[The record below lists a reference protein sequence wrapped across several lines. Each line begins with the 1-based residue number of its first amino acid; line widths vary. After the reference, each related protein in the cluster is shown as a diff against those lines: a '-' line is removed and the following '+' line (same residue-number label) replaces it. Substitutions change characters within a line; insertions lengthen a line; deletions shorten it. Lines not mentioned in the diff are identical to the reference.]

1 MDYLPD
7 VNFHHTTR
15 ARQYR
20 NRPTWSPLNDQ
31 YDIEYYN
38 PNNLGPRTI
47 IRDAFVKY
55 IENTVIENNEIAIQ
69 IIYKEDLDGD
79 VKSLFIIKKKFRN
92 QEERREIDRENDI
105 YVGSRRQYFNNE
117 IDNVLSE
124 LENFYVLEVNLCEIY
139 DIIATIPI
147 KVLYTNENP
156 TETLG
161 GGEVT
166 LPVTESPFF
175 RGFEQGDTCG
185 ICADDLANGEPI
197 CVNKNCQHGFH
208 CHCINNWFNGPAHPP
223 QKCPA
228 CRQNWTNVVLSDA
241 QQQIIQNMSFG
252 KRKCKKCKSKKKCP
266 SCAMR
271 VLQAQLKMAK
281 EFAMNRVPFQGAS
294 EPVVSLLQPTPLVP
308 KPPPLPPPKLITP
321 KKERAVYMDELKQKL
336 KARGEV
342 GFGKKLQSEI
352 KYLLSIK

>member
-7 VNFHHTTR
+7 VNFRHRTR
-15 ARQYR
+15 AWWHR
-20 NRPTWSPLNDQ
+20 NRAIWSPENDQ
-31 YDIEYYN
+31 RGIDYYN

-55 IENTVIENNEIAIQ
+55 IENTVIDNNQIAIR
-69 IIYKEDLDGD
+69 IMYVEDLDGD
-79 VKSLFIIKKKFRN
+79 VKSLFIIKKKFTN
-92 QEERREIDRENDI
+92 QEERREIDRENGR

-147 KVLYTNENP
+147 KILYKNPNP
-156 TETLG
+156 TETLGG

-208 CHCINNWFNGPAHPP
+208 CHCINNWFNGPTHPP
-223 QKCPA
+223 RNCPA

-241 QQQIIQNMSFG
+241 QQQIIQNMGFG
-252 KRKCKKCKSKKKCP
+252 KKRKCKKCKSKKKCP

-271 VLQAQLKMAK
+271 VLRGQLKIAK
-281 EFAMNRVPFQGAS
+281 ELNHPPPPQQQDNRP
-294 EPVVSLLQPTPLVP
+294 PPPTPPRLP
-308 KPPPLPPPKLITP
+308 PTPPPRPPPRP
-321 KKERAVYMDELKQKL
+321 SAGYMDELKQKL
-336 KARGEV
+336 ASRGEV
-342 GFGKKLQSEI
+342 GFGRNSEI
-352 KYLLSIK
+352 KYLRQFIKK